1 MVWLRLVG
9 SLKLG
14 SSAKEPYKRD
24 CDLQKRLIILSS
36 LLTVATPHHIWRSS
50 VSHVT
55 ESCNVTLNKLRLT
68 EQVVSHIW
76 QNNLCHTYG
85 SHISHSTTWVTPN
98 NLCLTYGSHMAH
110 ICLTVSHIS
119 HSTTCVTHMAH
130 TCLNVSHISHS
141 TSFVSH
147 MAHIRLTCVTLSR
160 TCHAQQLVCVTP
172 NKLWLTYDRST
183 SPICR
188 SSVWRMTD
196 ALCLACDFC
205 KRAL

>member
-24 CDLQKRLIILSS
+24 CILQKRLIILSS

-85 SHISHSTTWVTPN
+85 SHISHST
-98 NLCLTYGSHMAH
+98 
-110 ICLTVSHIS
+110 
-119 HSTTCVTHMAH
+119 
-130 TCLNVSHISHS
+130 
-141 TSFVSH
+141 SFVSH

-183 SPICR
+183 SPIWR

-196 ALCLACDFC
+196 AFCLACDFC